1 MLLRDILRGLPNYQ
15 IDGSLDFDVK
25 NIYYDSRRV
34 TENSLFICIEG
45 LEFDGHDFIGHA
57 VEKGA
62 KVIVA
67 NQGRNIKTSG
77 GVNIVYVPDT
87 RRAMVDISKAFF
99 GNPGTRIRL
108 MGITG
113 TNGKTTTT
121 YIIKAIL
128 DKTGSKNAVLGTI
141 KNIIGD
147 RIIETERT
155 TPESMDLQRLLRYM
169 VDEGVENAIM
179 EVSSHS
185 LEMGRVEG
193 CDFDVGIFTNIT
205 QDHLDFHKT
214 FDNYL
219 GAKIKLFKKSKK
231 AAINI
236 DDPSSNK
243 IIDSI
248 QGDITTYGIHKKS
261 DIYAKNININ
271 NKGTRFTLV
280 LPGQQRNISLKIPGI
295 FSVYNA
301 LAAATCCNIIGID
314 IDTIKLGLESMP
326 NIPGRFQAVNAGQ
339 PYTVIVDYA
348 HTPDGLE
355 NVLRAIKGFA
365 EGDIITVFGC
375 GGDRD
380 TAKRPM
386 MGKVAGQYSDIC
398 ILTSDNPRSEEPLDI
413 IKDIEKG
420 IIDTKCIYK
429 SIENRKEAIKEALSI
444 AKEKDVVLIAGKGHE
459 TYQIIKDKTIHF
471 DDSEVVRELLEGE
484 LRRGK
489 NDCTG
494 NC

>member
-1 MLLRDILRGLPNYQ
+1 MLLKDILRDLPNYQ

-34 TENSLFICIEG
+34 TQDSLFICIQG
-45 LEFDGHDFIGHA
+45 LEFDGHNFIDQA
-57 VEKGA
+57 VQKGA
-62 KVIVA
+62 RVIVA
-67 NQGRNIKTSG
+67 NQGRDIHTPA
-77 GVNIVYVPDT
+77 GVNVVYVPDT
-87 RRAMVDISKAFF
+87 RRAMADISKAFY
-99 GNPGTRIRL
+99 GNPGAKLRL
-108 MGITG
+108 MGVTG

-121 YIIKAIL
+121 YMVKAIL
-128 DKTGSKNAVLGTI
+128 DVAGGKNALLGTI
-141 KNIIGD
+141 NNIIGN
-147 RIIETERT
+147 RVIKTEMT
-155 TPESMDLQRLLRYM
+155 TPESMDLQRLLRLM
-169 VDEGVENAIM
+169 VDEGVQNAIM

-193 CDFDVGIFTNIT
+193 CHFDVGVFTNIT

-219 GAKIKLFKKSKK
+219 KAKIKLFEKSKN

-236 DDPSSNK
+236 DDPNSGT
-243 IIDSI
+243 IIKNVRCDV
-248 QGDITTYGIHKKS
+248 TTYGIDKKA
-261 DIYAKNININ
+261 DVYAKDIVTSNE
-271 NKGTRFTLV
+271 GTRFTLV
-280 LPGQQRNISLKIPGI
+280 SSGGQRSISLKIPGM

-301 LAAATCCNIIGID
+301 LAATACCSIIGID
-314 IDTIKLGLESMP
+314 MDTIKLGLENIP
-326 NIPGRFQAVNAGQ
+326 DIPGRFQTVNAGQ
-339 PYTVIVDYA
+339 PYTVIIDYA

-355 NVLRAIKGFA
+355 NVLKTIKGFA
-365 EGDIITVFGC
+365 EGNIITVFGC

-380 TAKRPM
+380 ATKRPI
-386 MGKVAGQYSDIC
+386 MGRVAGQYSDIC

-420 IIDTKCIYK
+420 ITETKCLYR
-429 SIENRKEAIKEALSI
+429 SIENRREAIREALAI

-471 DDSEVVRELLEGE
+471 DDREVVKELLEGE
-484 LRRGK
+484 LCRGK